1 MDKKFPEYDHLDL
14 SAVNKEMLKEWEDK
28 DIFRK
33 SLETRERPSN
43 GSSFTR
49 DRHRLTECPAFIT
62 LSLVR

>member
-33 SLETRERPSN
+33 SLETREGHPRFIFYE
-43 GSSFTR
+43 G
-49 DRHRLTECPAFIT
+49 PA
-62 LSLVR
+62 VG